1 MVVTLE
7 NYRWRVFDSEL
18 HDAIGGEKQSWEL
31 SRCWAGFLIVNIA
44 IIFRTLLKYC
54 ECPDYIV
61 NIAMIFPT
69 LLNYCEYLDYIVNI
83 AIIFLNTFEILWIS
97 WSYCE
102 YCDNI
107 SYTFEIL
114 WMSWLNCEYCDNI
127 SYTFEILWI
136 SWLCCAYCDN
146 ILNAIPILWILW
158 VFQGYILQRWR
169 DMTRESTF
177 ATPRTELVNLR
188 PLRSRCKSS
197 VSWNGKRWSTIM
209 TIIRGLIMK

>member
-1 MVVTLE
+1 MIMTSQPWSGPWWSPWRMIRTIMIILE
-7 NYRWRVFDSEL
+7 NDHG
-18 HDAIGGEKQSWEL
+18 HDCHLGEL
-31 SRCWAGFLIVNIA
+31 SMTCLW
-44 IIFRTLLKYC
+44 FRTPWCRRGRKAELGAQLSLSRFS
-54 ECPDYIV
+54 
-61 NIAMIFPT
+61 N
-69 LLNYCEYLDYIVNI
+69 
-83 AIIFLNTFEILWIS
+83 W
-97 WSYCE
+97 E
-102 YCDNI
+102 YCDDI
-107 SYTFEIL
+107 SH
-114 WMSWLNCEYCDNI
+114 
-127 SYTFEILWI
+127 TFEILWI